1 VRHHTKD
8 KGDEGLAF
16 VIADLMSQG
25 IQVAL
30 PISEH
35 LPFDCIAI
43 SDDGELSRLSVK
55 YRAAS
60 KGHLEVRL
68 RSSWADRHGVHN
80 RSHSRTDYDAIA
92 IYCPDSRGCYYL
104 RVDEISASTV
114 VLRFA
119 IPRNGQVAGVRMAED
134 YKGPERLFDLP
145 R

>member
-8 KGDEGLAF
+8 KGDVGLAF

-43 SDDGELSRLSVK
+43 AGDGAMSRLSVK
-55 YRAAS
+55 YRAAA
-60 KGHLEVRL
+60 KGLLEVRL
-68 RSSWADRHGVHN
+68 RSSWSDREGVH
-80 RSHSRTDYDAIA
+80 SRLHARGDYDALA
-92 IYCPDSRGCYYL
+92 VYCPEAQGCYYL
-104 RVDEISASTV
+104 RVDEVDGSTV

-134 YKGPERLFDLP
+134 YREPARLFVSP